1 MVRDE
6 KDGVTLNG
14 HRADDSVGHRA
25 SDIVGDRAA
34 DIVGDRTADGDP
46 RRWRALA
53 IVSLAVLLGMSV
65 WFTASAV
72 APVLESRWDLSSS
85 QVAWLTTL
93 VQLGFVA
100 GTIVAAVLNLAD
112 VVPSRVYFS
121 VSAVLAAAANALLTS
136 VSGYEGALILR
147 FFTGFF
153 LAGVYP
159 PAMKMMAT
167 WFRSGR
173 GLAIGMVVGALTVG
187 KATPYLF
194 KLFGAAPLSAVVW
207 GASGGAVFGGL
218 LVAIAYR
225 EGPHR
230 FGRASFS
237 WGLVAEVVRHRPT
250 RLATYGYLGHMWE
263 LYAMW
268 TWVPAFLSASA
279 VARAD
284 RMGVAV
290 LPTSSVDLAAFS
302 AIAVGGLGCVWGGWM
317 ADRIG
322 RGRFVN
328 LAMAA
333 SGACALLVGFFFGQ
347 SFWILLPLVLVWG
360 LFVVADSAQFSVM
373 VTEVAPQ
380 QGVGTALTLQTSM
393 GFLLTMV
400 TIQGVPVL
408 QESFGW
414 SLAFPVLA
422 LGPILGIAAIRKLDS
437 NLS

>member
-6 KDGVTLNG
+6 KDGLSLN
-14 HRADDSVGHRA
+14 SVG
-25 SDIVGDRAA
+25 G
-34 DIVGDRTADGDP
+34 GDGDP

-53 IVSLAVLLGMSV
+53 LVCLAVLLGMSV

-72 APVLESRWDLSSS
+72 APELESRWDLSSN

-100 GTIVAAVLNLAD
+100 GTILAAVMNLAD
-112 VVPSRVYFS
+112 VVPSRIYFS
-121 VSAVLAAAANALLTS
+121 TSAVLAAAVNALLVG
-136 VSGYEGALILR
+136 VSAYETALILR
-147 FFTGFF
+147 FLTGFF

-167 WFRSGR
+167 WFRSAR
-173 GLAIGMVVGALTVG
+173 GLAIGTVVGALTVG

-194 KLFGAAPLSAVVW
+194 KLLGGAPVSVVVW
-207 GASGGAVFGGL
+207 GASGGAVLGGL
-218 LVAIAYR
+218 LVAVAYR
-225 EGPHR
+225 EGPHPFR
-230 FGRASFS
+230 RAPFS

-268 TWVPAFLSASA
+268 TWVPAFLAASA
-279 VARAD
+279 AARAV
-284 RMGVAV
+284 GASGAAAGTEAGTV
-290 LPTSSVDLAAFS
+290 TTYTVDLAAFA
-302 AIAVGGLGCVWGGWM
+302 AIAVGGVGCVWGGWM

-322 RGRFVN
+322 RARFVS
-328 LAMAA
+328 LAMAV
-333 SGACALLVGFFFGQ
+333 SGACSLAVGALFGQ

-360 LFVVADSAQFSVM
+360 LFVVADSAQFSAM

-380 QGVGTALTLQTSM
+380 QGVGTALTLQTSV

-400 TIQGVPVL
+400 TIQGVPLL

-414 SLAFPVLA
+414 GLAFPILA
-422 LGPILGIAAIRKLDS
+422 LGPIFGIAAIRRFDQGGQAS
-437 NLS
+437 

>member
-14 HRADDSVGHRA
+14 GSIGKDVGKSVDESVSDD
-25 SDIVGDRAA
+25 
-34 DIVGDRTADGDP
+34 DP
-46 RRWRALA
+46 RRWRVLVL
-53 IVSLAVLLGMSV
+53 VSLAVLLGMSV

-72 APVLESRWDLSSS
+72 APVLESRWDLTSS

-100 GTIVAAVLNLAD
+100 GTVLAAVLNLAD

-121 VSAVLAAAANALLTS
+121 TSALLAAAANAFL
-136 VSGYEGALILR
+136 VNVPGYEGALILR

-173 GLAIGMVVGALTVG
+173 GLAIGTVVGALTVG

-194 KLFGAAPLSAVVW
+194 KLLGTAPVSAVVW
-207 GASGGAVFGGL
+207 GASGAAALGGF
-218 LVAIAYR
+218 LVAVAYR
-225 EGPHR
+225 EGPHLFR
-230 FGRASFS
+230 RAPFS
-237 WGLVAEVVRHRPT
+237 WGLVAEVVRDRPT

-279 VARAD
+279 VVRAT
-284 RMGVAV
+284 RTGAAE
-290 LPTSSVDLAAFS
+290 LPTWSVDLAAFS
-302 AIAVGGLGCVWGGWM
+302 AIAVGGIGCVWGGWM

-328 LAMAA
+328 GAMAV
-333 SGACALLVGFFFGQ
+333 SGACALLVGLFFGQ
-347 SFWILLPLVLVWG
+347 SFWILLPVVLVWG
-360 LFVVADSAQFSVM
+360 LFVVADSAQFSAM

-380 QGVGTALTLQTSM
+380 QGVGTALTLQTSV

-414 SLAFPVLA
+414 SWAFPVLA
-422 LGPILGIAAIRKLDS
+422 LGPILGIAAIRKFDS
-437 NLS
+437 GLS

>member
-1 MVRDE
+1 MVRSE
-6 KDGVTLNG
+6 KDGVPLNG
-14 HRADDSVGHRA
+14 VG
-25 SDIVGDRAA
+25 VG
-34 DIVGDRTADGDP
+34 DGDP

-53 IVSLAVLLGMSV
+53 LVSLAVLLGMSV

-72 APVLESRWDLSSS
+72 APELERRWDLSSN

-100 GTIVAAVLNLAD
+100 GTILAAVMNLAD
-112 VVPSRVYFS
+112 VVPSRIYFS
-121 VSAVLAAAANALLTS
+121 ISAILAAAVNALLVG
-136 VSGYEGALILR
+136 VSAYESALILR
-147 FFTGFF
+147 FLTGFF

-167 WFRSGR
+167 WFRSAR
-173 GLAIGMVVGALTVG
+173 GLAIGTVVGALTVG

-194 KLFGAAPLSAVVW
+194 KLLGGAPVSAVVW
-207 GASGGAVFGGL
+207 GASGGAALGGL
-218 LVAIAYR
+218 LVAVAYR
-225 EGPHR
+225 EGPHPFR
-230 FGRASFS
+230 RAPFS

-268 TWVPAFLSASA
+268 TWVPAFLAASA
-279 VARAD
+279 GARAASA
-284 RMGVAV
+284 GVAAAGV
-290 LPTSSVDLAAFS
+290 AGAMGAAGVDAGSLTTRSVDLASFS
-302 AIAVGGLGCVWGGWM
+302 AIAVGGVGCVWGGWM

-328 LAMAA
+328 LAMAV
-333 SGACALLVGFFFGQ
+333 SGACSLAVGAFFGQ

-360 LFVVADSAQFSVM
+360 LFVVADSAQFSAM

-380 QGVGTALTLQTSM
+380 QGVGTALTLQTSV

-414 SLAFPVLA
+414 GLAFPVLA
-422 LGPILGIAAIRKLDS
+422 LGPILGIAAIRKFDQGAGTGPPS
-437 NLS
+437 

>member
-6 KDGVTLNG
+6 KDGVSLNG
-14 HRADDSVGHRA
+14 VG
-25 SDIVGDRAA
+25 VGD
-34 DIVGDRTADGDP
+34 DDP

-53 IVSLAVLLGMSV
+53 LVSLAVLLGMSV

-72 APVLESRWDLSSS
+72 APELESRWDLSSN

-100 GTIVAAVLNLAD
+100 GTILAAVMNLAD
-112 VVPSRVYFS
+112 VVPSRIYFS
-121 VSAVLAAAANALLTS
+121 ISAVLAAAVNAPLVG
-136 VSGYEGALILR
+136 VSGYESALILR
-147 FFTGFF
+147 FLTGFF

-167 WFRSGR
+167 WFRSAR
-173 GLAIGMVVGALTVG
+173 GLAIGTVVGALTVG

-194 KLFGAAPLSAVVW
+194 KLLGGAPVSVVVW
-207 GASGGAVFGGL
+207 GASGGAALGGL
-218 LVAIAYR
+218 LVAVAYR
-225 EGPHR
+225 EGPHPFR
-230 FGRASFS
+230 RAPFS

-268 TWVPAFLSASA
+268 TWVPAFLAASA
-279 VARAD
+279 AARAVGASGAEAAGMD
-284 RMGVAV
+284 AGAV
-290 LPTSSVDLAAFS
+290 TSHSVDLAAFA
-302 AIAVGGLGCVWGGWM
+302 AIAVGGIGCVWGGWM

-322 RGRFVN
+322 RGRLVN
-328 LAMAA
+328 LAMAV
-333 SGACALLVGFFFGQ
+333 SGACSLAVGAFFGQ
-347 SFWILLPLVLVWG
+347 SFWLLLPLVLVWG
-360 LFVVADSAQFSVM
+360 LFVVADSAQFSAM

-380 QGVGTALTLQTSM
+380 QGVGTALTLQTSV

-400 TIQGVPVL
+400 TIQGVPLL

-414 SLAFPVLA
+414 GLAFPVLA
-422 LGPILGIAAIRKLDS
+422 LGPVLGIVAIRRMDRGGQAS
-437 NLS
+437 